1 VDSFFQDVHGNGA
14 AAQDFI
20 VERANV
26 EFIAQLIL
34 GLLAK
39 LQNCELADFVA

>member
-1 VDSFFQDVHGNGA
+1 VDPFFQDVHGNGA

-26 EFIAQLIL
+26 EFIAQLT
-34 GLLAK
+34 LAYWRSSRIVSWPT
-39 LQNCELADFVA
+39 L